1 MSDSDSLGVRPPFI
15 QQWGLTAADGEQ
27 VKALPAAVPT
37 ESKGSLYS
45 HMFSVIFP
53 FNLMPGQYIIIFFL
67 IPKNGKGMAGRE
79 LVYLVLCCAP

>member
-15 QQWGLTAADGEQ
+15 QQWGLT
-27 VKALPAAVPT
+27 AAVPT

-53 FNLMPGQYIIIFFL
+53 FNLMPGQYIIIVFL
-67 IPKNGKGMAGRE
+67 IPKDGKGMAGRE

>member
-45 HMFSVIFP
+45 HMFSV
-53 FNLMPGQYIIIFFL
+53 
-67 IPKNGKGMAGRE
+67 
-79 LVYLVLCCAP
+79 